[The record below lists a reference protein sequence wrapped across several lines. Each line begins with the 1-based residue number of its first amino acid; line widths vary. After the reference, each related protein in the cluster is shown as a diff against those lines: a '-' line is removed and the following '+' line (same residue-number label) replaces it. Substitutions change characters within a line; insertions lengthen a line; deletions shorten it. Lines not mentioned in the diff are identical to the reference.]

1 MFPYISYA
9 KGPLRVDSP
18 LYFVYRSPSQKRKLS
33 ISVLKIQEKN
43 DKMNTASNNRNNGIN
58 AVSNKHSERSAGG
71 TNKLIEN
78 TNTSSDVSTK
88 EAMPRELIE
97 ARSAFK
103 TIKNYCNTL
112 IRGSANN
119 VTSNRGEND
128 NRKNRMPLNFFAKP
142 VVDRP
147 ISIP

>member
-1 MFPYISYA
+1 MIPDISHE

-33 ISVLKIQEKN
+33 SSVLKIQEKN
-43 DKMNTASNNRNNGIN
+43 DKMTTASSNRNKGTN
-58 AVSNKHSERSAGG
+58 AVSNKHSEQPAGG
-71 TNKLIEN
+71 KNKLIEK

-88 EAMPRELIE
+88 EVMPRELIE

-103 TIKNYCNTL
+103 TIKNYCNNL

-128 NRKNRMPLNFFAKP
+128 NRKSMMPLNFFAKP